1 LTFNHDNGDDED
13 VLVVGGQCNAIQ
25 QVGQFLLALVL
36 VLVLVLVLALALAM
50 MLLLPKPPR
59 DEAMS

>member
-36 VLVLVLVLALALAM
+36 VLVLALALAM